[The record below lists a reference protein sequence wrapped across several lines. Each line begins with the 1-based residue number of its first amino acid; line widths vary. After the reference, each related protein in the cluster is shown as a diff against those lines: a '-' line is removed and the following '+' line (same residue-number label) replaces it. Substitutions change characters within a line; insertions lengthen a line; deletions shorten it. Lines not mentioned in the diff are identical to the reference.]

1 MIKFV
6 LLAFAFFIVPTASA
20 HEDPDIRIYG
30 PLHVNWSHW
39 KKMENGYATS
49 ITDGGKEERFLALNC
64 EKQKINVTNSKT
76 KWKKWWGPSAHHS
89 FEKRLLEDFCNKQ
102 KQELSTQS
110 STNAISHN

>member
-6 LLAFAFFIVPTASA
+6 LLAFAFFIVPTASV

-30 PLHVNWSHW
+30 PIHVNRSHW
-39 KKMENGYATS
+39 KKMDNGYTTS

-76 KWKKWWGPSAHHS
+76 KWKKWCSPSPNHP
-89 FEKRLLEDFCNKQ
+89 FEKKLLKDFCSEKTMEN
-102 KQELSTQS
+102 
-110 STNAISHN
+110 